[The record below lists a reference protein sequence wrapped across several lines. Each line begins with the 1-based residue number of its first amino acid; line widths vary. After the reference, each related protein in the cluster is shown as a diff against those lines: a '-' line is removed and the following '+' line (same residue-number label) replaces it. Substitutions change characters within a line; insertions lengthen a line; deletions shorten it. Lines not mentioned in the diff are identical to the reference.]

1 MYIDILDAQK
11 QLCRLVESARAGE
24 EIVITCD
31 GMPAARLVK
40 PGRPGTAGSIIDWL
54 VAHPLPEHLRRSQG
68 EIAGTIT
75 SEREAWGR

>member
-1 MYIDILDAQK
+1 MYIDILNAQN

-24 EIVITCD
+24 EIVITCG

-54 VAHPLPEHLRRSQG
+54 IAHPLPKNLRRNQH
-68 EIAGTIT
+68 EIAQTLAL
-75 SEREAWGR
+75 ELDAWGR